1 MSDVWLDIKGM
12 YPNVTSADIVKLT
25 HGKVLK
31 ADLSSKRIQVSN
43 MDDAM
48 YILEHFNFSFV
59 KYGMFIASLGA
70 NDLYRCRMIVVKNL
84 KRQPLIEEKLYQHS
98 KQFGVVCGIDVEGD
112 MGRVWYVN
120 EREAK
125 GMVGGLEK
133 SGLCTGAPDYDFF
146 DNLPWI
152 APSNPGVMVVQP
164 AECIV
169 IDSDSDE
176 DDDQPMVVQDIGLT
190 TKALRA
196 ASSASS
202 FSSLRENTGMQD
214 QIKRNWNISRPDSFR
229 KSVLVNQAAALRGN
243 GSAVL
248 HQKSNNNQTIQ
259 RHSTEGSGSAPSN
272 GLRTNRR
279 SRRHIALKSTGGRSP
294 SPKCLIGDASMSGSL
309 EFVPLLRELHLT
321 EKNMIADGQD
331 TETVSKK
338 KKGKRTR
345 KGKKGNDVATSMQAK
360 EPVQSL
366 DNHVND
372 NARDNINIEFRARAP
387 FVYQFIH
394 SHVPSEIESTG
405 SHCLS
410 MVWGPT
416 KLRGKM
422 DLFVSQG
429 NAGSMKDMKY
439 LCYNRDLSEDSRS
452 TVVQYPFE
460 IPKRFSAESALTPAH
475 VFDLSETRPQYVA
488 GDKENNSGPVASLKL
503 YDEGRVMLGCS
514 VYGVMV
520 WNTDPIK
527 HRQTLI
533 LIDDVSGVYDV
544 GSNYIVTNSANGE
557 MGVWKAG
564 SANYIWR
571 YNDTRK
577 YRNLPSAGYELQTI
591 ITALKIA
598 PNDTCTLI
606 GNSKGALS
614 LSDFREPY
622 IQDLGMV
629 KNDGISS
636 IELIGD
642 KQMLVGT
649 QGGDIELYDI
659 RYAQKDSKLTP
670 IRSFSVPTANAANQI
685 QVCPGS
691 SRVFA
696 CASSKYVYIYS
707 TQVGSH
713 DPLPVFTHFGHQT
726 TVSDF
731 RWHPGQNYDY
741 TIGSMETGCKGSHG
755 LVQVWRPT
763 NFVVNGW

>member
-12 YPNVTSADIVKLT
+12 YPNVTSADIVKFT
-25 HGKVLK
+25 HGKVLVV
-31 ADLSSKRIQVSN
+31 DLSSKRIQVRN

-70 NDLYRCRMIVVKNL
+70 NDLCRCRMIVVKNL

-98 KQFGVVCGIDVEGD
+98 KRFGVVCGIDVEGD

-133 SGLCTGAPDYDFF
+133 SGLCTGVPDYDFF
-146 DNLPWI
+146 DNLPWT
-152 APSNPGVMVVQP
+152 APSNPGVMAVQP

-176 DDDQPMVVQDIGLT
+176 DDDDQPM
-190 TKALRA
+190 
-196 ASSASS
+196 
-202 FSSLRENTGMQD
+202 
-214 QIKRNWNISRPDSFR
+214 
-229 KSVLVNQAAALRGN
+229 
-243 GSAVL
+243 
-248 HQKSNNNQTIQ
+248 
-259 RHSTEGSGSAPSN
+259 
-272 GLRTNRR
+272 
-279 SRRHIALKSTGGRSP
+279 
-294 SPKCLIGDASMSGSL
+294 
-309 EFVPLLRELHLT
+309 LHLT

-345 KGKKGNDVATSMQAK
+345 KGKKGNNVATSIQAK
-360 EPVQSL
+360 ETVQSV

-372 NARDNINIEFRARAP
+372 NARDSINIEFRARAP

-416 KLRGKM
+416 KQRGKM

-429 NAGSMKDMKY
+429 NAGSMKDMQY
-439 LCYNRDLSEDSRS
+439 ICYNRDLSEDSRS

-577 YRNLPSAGYELQTI
+577 YRKLPSTGYELQTI

-629 KNDGISS
+629 KKDGISS

-685 QVCPGS
+685 QVCPGN

-707 TQVGSH
+707 NQVGSH
-713 DPLPVFTHFGHQT
+713 DPLPAFTHFGHQT

>member
-12 YPNVTSADIVKLT
+12 YPNVTSADIVKFT
-25 HGKVLK
+25 HGKVLV
-31 ADLSSKRIQVSN
+31 ADLSSKRILVRN

-70 NDLYRCRMIVVKNL
+70 NDLCRCRMIVVKNL

-133 SGLCTGAPDYDFF
+133 SGLCTGVPDYDFF
-146 DNLPWI
+146 DNLPWT
-152 APSNPGVMVVQP
+152 APSNPGVMAVQP

-176 DDDQPMVVQDIGLT
+176 DDDDQPMVVRDIGLT

-196 ASSASS
+196 ASSA
-202 FSSLRENTGMQD
+202 
-214 QIKRNWNISRPDSFR
+214 
-229 KSVLVNQAAALRGN
+229 
-243 GSAVL
+243 
-248 HQKSNNNQTIQ
+248 
-259 RHSTEGSGSAPSN
+259 HSTEGSGSAPSN
-272 GLRTNRR
+272 GLRTNGR
-279 SRRHIALKSTGGRSP
+279 SRRHIALKSTGGRSS
-294 SPKCLIGDASMSGSL
+294 SPKSLINDASMTGSL

-345 KGKKGNDVATSMQAK
+345 KGKKGNDVATFMQAK
-360 EPVQSL
+360 EPVQSV

-372 NARDNINIEFRARAP
+372 NARDSINIEFRARAP

-416 KLRGKM
+416 KHRGKM

-429 NAGSMKDMKY
+429 NAGSMKDMQY
-439 LCYNRDLSEDSRS
+439 ICYNRDLSEDSRS

-577 YRNLPSAGYELQTI
+577 YRKLPSTGYELQTI

-629 KNDGISS
+629 KKDGISS

-685 QVCPGS
+685 QVCPGN

-707 TQVGSH
+707 NQVGSH
-713 DPLPVFTHFGHQT
+713 DPLPAFTHFGHQT